1 LWLDDGLKS
10 LITSAETAEKNL
22 EAAEAK
28 VKTAEAAVAN
38 APNANRK
45 KAANNVLKKA
55 QADVKPLSTLNK
67 LMINDIKPHVPD
79 TSKLYTKVGIT
90 AMCVDAMKQS
100 MALPANKNL
109 LRGGTFTVTAPNLG
123 SQVSVR
129 LLEDTVKG
137 RINSCF
143 PVA

>member
-1 LWLDDGLKS
+1 MWLDDGLKS

-22 EAAEAK
+22 EAAEEK
-28 VKTAEAAVAN
+28 VKAAEAAVAK

-45 KAANNVLKKA
+45 KAANNALKKA
-55 QADVKPLSTLNK
+55 QADVKPLSAVNK
-67 LMINDIKPHVPD
+67 LMLDNIKPHVPD
-79 TSKLYTKVGIT
+79 TSKLYTKAAIT
-90 AMCVDAMKQS
+90 AMCVDAMKKS
-100 MALPANKNL
+100 IALPANKNL
-109 LRGGTFTVTAPNLG
+109 LKGGTFTVIAPNLG
-123 SQVSVR
+123 SEVSVR